1 MLSVVKAIKA
11 LIKQMEK
18 NSLSVGVISFGEA
31 VVEKITAATG
41 KDLLINPATGK
52 DVKINLTDAAG
63 ARKVI
68 IYDSGETA
76 VVEIDSDGEIKAVSF
91 TGAVIGDVTGNLTGD
106 VIGDVTG
113 NLTGD
118 VIGDV
123 TGNLTGDLAVYAE
136 AETTGAPTQADLVT
150 EFEAANTHEPG
161 IVGVFDDSAGESYIV
176 ATDGTSYQI
185 ATMAEASA
193 GT

>member
-63 ARKVI
+63 TRKVI

-76 VVEIDSDGEIKAVSF
+76 VVEIDSDGKIKAVSF

-106 VIGDVTG
+106 
-113 NLTGD
+113 
-118 VIGDV
+118 
-123 TGNLTGDLAVYAE
+123 LAVYGE

-150 EFEAANTHEPG
+150 EFGAANTHEPG

>member
-52 DVKINLTDAAG
+52 DVKIKLTDAAG
-63 ARKVI
+63 GRKVI

-76 VVEIDSDGEIKAVSF
+76 VVEIDSDGKIKAVSF
-91 TGAVIGDVTGNLTGD
+91 TGA
-106 VIGDVTG
+106 
-113 NLTGD
+113 

-136 AETTGAPTQADLVT
+136 AETTGAPTQAELVT
-150 EFEAANTHEPG
+150 EFGAANTHEPG
-161 IVGVFDDSAGESYIV
+161 IVGVFDDSAGKSYIV

-185 ATMAEASA
+185 VTMAEASA

>member
-76 VVEIDSDGEIKAVSF
+76 VVEIDSDGKIKAVSF

-106 VIGDVTG
+106 
-113 NLTGD
+113 
-118 VIGDV
+118 
-123 TGNLTGDLAVYAE
+123 LAVYAK

-150 EFEAANTHEPG
+150 EFGAANTHEPG

>member
-52 DVKINLTDAAG
+52 DVKINLTDADG

-68 IYDSGETA
+68 IYDSGGTA
-76 VVEIDSDGEIKAVSF
+76 VVEIDSDGKIKAVSF
-91 TGAVIGDVTGNLTGD
+91 TGA
-106 VIGDVTG
+106 
-113 NLTGD
+113 

-136 AETTGAPTQADLVT
+136 AETTGAPTQAELVS
-150 EFEAANTHEPG
+150 EFGEANTHEPG

-185 ATMAEASA
+185 ATMDEASA

>member
-76 VVEIDSDGEIKAVSF
+76 VVEIDSDGKIKAVSF

-106 VIGDVTG
+106 
-113 NLTGD
+113 
-118 VIGDV
+118 
-123 TGNLTGDLAVYAE
+123 LAVYAK
-136 AETTGAPTQADLVT
+136 AETTGAPTQAELVT
-150 EFEAANTHEPG
+150 EFGAANTHEPG

>member
-52 DVKINLTDAAG
+52 DVKIKLTDAAG

-106 VIGDVTG
+106 V
-113 NLTGD
+113 
-118 VIGDV
+118 

-136 AETTGAPTQADLVT
+136 AETTGAPTQAELVT
-150 EFEAANTHEPG
+150 EFGAANTHEPG

>member
-76 VVEIDSDGEIKAVSF
+76 VVEIDSDGKIKAVSF
-91 TGAVIGDVTGNLTGD
+91 
-106 VIGDVTG
+106 
-113 NLTGD
+113 TGD

-136 AETTGAPTQADLVT
+136 AETTGAPTQAELVT
-150 EFEAANTHEPG
+150 EFGAANTHEPG

>member
-1 MLSVVKAIKA
+1 MLSLVKAIKA

-18 NSLSVGVISFGEA
+18 NSLAVGVISFGEA

-68 IYDSGETA
+68 IYDSGESA
-76 VVEIDSDGEIKAVSF
+76 VVEIDSDGKIKAVSF
-91 TGAVIGDVTGNLTGD
+91 
-106 VIGDVTG
+106 
-113 NLTGD
+113 TGD

-150 EFEAANTHEPG
+150 EFGAANTHEPG

>member
-76 VVEIDSDGEIKAVSF
+76 VVEIDSDGKIEAVSF

-106 VIGDVTG
+106 
-113 NLTGD
+113 
-118 VIGDV
+118 
-123 TGNLTGDLAVYAE
+123 LAVYAE
-136 AETTGAPTQADLVT
+136 AKTTGAPTQAELVT
-150 EFEAANTHEPG
+150 EFGEANTHEPG
-161 IVGVFDDSAGESYIV
+161 IVGVFDDSDGESYIV

>member
-41 KDLLINPATGK
+41 KDLLITPATGK
-52 DVKINLTDAAG
+52 DVKINLTDAVG

-76 VVEIDSDGEIKAVSF
+76 VVEIDSDGKIKAVSF
-91 TGAVIGDVTGNLTGD
+91 
-106 VIGDVTG
+106 
-113 NLTGD
+113 TGD

-150 EFEAANTHEPG
+150 EFGAANTHEPG

>member
-76 VVEIDSDGEIKAVSF
+76 VVEIDSDGKIKAVSF
-91 TGAVIGDVTGNLTGD
+91 TGAVIGDVTG
-106 VIGDVTG
+106 
-113 NLTGD
+113 
-118 VIGDV
+118 DV
-123 TGNLTGDLAVYAE
+123 TGNLTGDLAVYVE
-136 AETTGAPTQADLVT
+136 AETTGAPTQAELVT
-150 EFEAANTHEPG
+150 EFGAANTHEPG

>member
-76 VVEIDSDGEIKAVSF
+76 VVEIDSDGKIKAVSF
-91 TGAVIGDVTGNLTGD
+91 
-106 VIGDVTG
+106 
-113 NLTGD
+113 TGD

-150 EFEAANTHEPG
+150 EFGAANTHEPG

>member
-76 VVEIDSDGEIKAVSF
+76 VVEIDSDGKIKAVSF

-106 VIGDVTG
+106 
-113 NLTGD
+113 
-118 VIGDV
+118 
-123 TGNLTGDLAVYAE
+123 LAVYAE
-136 AETTGAPTQADLVT
+136 AKTTGAPTQAHLVT
-150 EFEAANTHEPG
+150 EFGAANTHEPG
-161 IVGVFDDSAGESYIV
+161 IVGVFDDSAGVSYIV

-185 ATMAEASA
+185 ATMDEASA